1 MPDKLHS
8 LLKEIQ
14 GLEQSVE
21 AEIHRLQ
28 KGAAFHVHDGKVSF
42 NKEML
47 RIHRTFKKGIGKYL
61 SESNFLFILSSPVI
75 YAMLVPA
82 VILDIFCLFYQAIC
96 FPIYGIPKVSRKQ
109 YIRLDRH
116 KLAYL
121 NGIEKLNCDFCAYF
135 NGSLAFAREVA
146 SRTEQYWCPIRHALA
161 VKGFHPRYNR
171 FVEFGDA
178 AAYKSKLELL
188 RREVMHEKEHT
199 KKS

>member
-61 SESNFLFILSSPVI
+61 SESNFLFILEPGDLRNVDTGR
-75 YAMLVPA
+75 Y
-82 VILDIFCLFYQAIC
+82 
-96 FPIYGIPKVSRKQ
+96 
-109 YIRLDRH
+109 
-116 KLAYL
+116 
-121 NGIEKLNCDFCAYF
+121 
-135 NGSLAFAREVA
+135 
-146 SRTEQYWCPIRHALA
+146 
-161 VKGFHPRYNR
+161 PRYFLLVLPGDLLPDIRNPQGFPKTIHPAGQAQTRLFKRNR
-171 FVEFGDA
+171 
-178 AAYKSKLELL
+178 KI
-188 RREVMHEKEHT
+188 
-199 KKS
+199 